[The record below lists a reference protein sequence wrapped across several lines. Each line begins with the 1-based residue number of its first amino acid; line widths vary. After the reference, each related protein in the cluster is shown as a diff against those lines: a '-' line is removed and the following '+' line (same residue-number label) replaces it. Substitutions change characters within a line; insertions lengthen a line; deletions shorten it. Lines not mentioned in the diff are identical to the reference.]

1 MGKLDKFLIIIIII
15 NLFATIYILFAKE
28 KKEEYKVFEIGN
40 FEEFLTVY
48 KVGPSPERYRKYIQN
63 MVEEDFKKLYEETK
77 YLSDTELKQYYDEK
91 NVIEEVATISYMKSI
106 YGISDY
112 ETFDKIVKK
121 LCDIYDSGAVYKKSS
136 IVKKSCKVEKNY
148 TTSEIVLYYSKYKKL
163 HLKVEMSNLVNSD
176 VQMFKITVKEDK

>member
-1 MGKLDKFLIIIIII
+1 MSKLDKFLIVIIII

-48 KVGPSPERYRKYIQN
+48 KVGPSPDRYREYIKN
-63 MVEEDFKKLYEETK
+63 MVEENFKKLYEETK
-77 YLSDTELKQYYDEK
+77 NLSDAQLKQYYDEK
-91 NVIEEVATISYMKSI
+91 NTIEEVMTISPIASV

-112 ETFDKIVKK
+112 ETFNNIVKK
-121 LCDIYDSGAVYKKSS
+121 LCDIYDSGAVYKKSN

-148 TTSEIVLYYSKYKKL
+148 TTSEIILHYSKYKKL
-163 HLKVEMSNLVNSD
+163 HLKVEMSNLVNAD
-176 VQMFKITVKEDK
+176 IQMFKITVKEDK